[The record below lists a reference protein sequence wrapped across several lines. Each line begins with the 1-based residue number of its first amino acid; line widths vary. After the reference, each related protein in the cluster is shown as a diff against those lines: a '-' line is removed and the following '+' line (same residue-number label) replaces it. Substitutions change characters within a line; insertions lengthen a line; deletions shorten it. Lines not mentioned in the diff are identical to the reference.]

1 VLQSVV
7 ADLHRAFK
15 FAVFTV
21 AVAHGI
27 GCLRLWSQIA
37 PPAHNPATLAE
48 QQATEDRLRKS
59 TWWPTKGSF
68 QRSDFVGNTACAPCH
83 AGIVA
88 AQKSTSMARTAT
100 RAEDSQLLANYPLNY
115 KLGSYIYQA
124 SNYRRSATYSV
135 VDGTSSFSTT
145 LKWAFGIRMGQ
156 SYLFEKNGGIY
167 MAPLTYYPEEGVWDF
182 TVDQPHSSPESL
194 EKGIGRHLLDNEVR
208 GCFNCHNTA
217 ATTSDRF
224 DPEHS
229 ISGVTCEACHGPGA
243 YHVASAAMGFA
254 DGATMILNPSH
265 LRAVDSI
272 DFCGSCHRTWWDITL
287 AGGTGL
293 KSLRF
298 PPYRLENSRC
308 WGKGDARLTC
318 VACHDPH
325 RPLVRDD
332 AAYDE
337 KCLSC
342 HVNSVG
348 AKPTADHPGGSCP
361 IARKDCVSCHMPK
374 YQVTDIP
381 VKFTDH
387 QIRVVRPNEPIPQ

>member
-1 VLQSVV
+1 MHRSFQFAFFTLVL
-7 ADLHRAFK
+7 ALC
-15 FAVFTV
+15 
-21 AVAHGI
+21 I
-27 GCLRLWSQIA
+27 GCLRLWSQSA
-37 PPAHNPATLAE
+37 TQSHPATLAE
-48 QQATEDRLRKS
+48 QLATEDRLQKP

-68 QRSDFVGNTACAPCH
+68 RRGDFVGDAACVRCH
-83 AGIVA
+83 AEIVA
-88 AQKSTSMARTAT
+88 VQKSTAMAQTAV
-100 RAEDSQLLANYPLNY
+100 RAEDSELLAKYPLNY
-115 KLGSYIYQA
+115 KLGSYTYQA
-124 SNYRRSATYSV
+124 SIDRRIATYSV
-135 VDGTSSFSTT
+135 ADGASSFSTT

-167 MAPLTYYPEEGVWDF
+167 MAPLTYYPAARVWDF
-182 TVDQPHSSPESL
+182 TVDQPHSTPESL

-217 ATTSDRF
+217 ATTSDHF

-229 ISGVTCEACHGPGA
+229 SPGVNCEACHGPAA
-243 YHVASAAMGFA
+243 YHVAAAGMGFA
-254 DGATMILNPSH
+254 EGATMILNPGH
-265 LRAVDSI
+265 LSPVDSV

-308 WGKGDARLTC
+308 WGKGDQRLTC

-325 RPLVRDD
+325 RPLDHDD
-332 AAYDE
+332 ASYDRR
-337 KCLSC
+337 CLSC
-342 HVNSVG
+342 HVNAVG
-348 AKPTADHPGGSCP
+348 AKPTVDHQGTACP
-361 IARKDCVSCHMPK
+361 TAKKDCVSCHMSK